1 MGHAALAV
9 RWTSTL
15 EAAGIDCLALK
26 GPLLAQRI
34 HGDLGLRSSGDVD
47 LLVEPARLDEA
58 VALVRRDGF
67 APPPD
72 KRSRAGLPELH
83 YRLDDPTGRL
93 PRVELHWRIHPY
105 EQSFSRDLLRRS
117 AVDGSGVRIAC
128 PADELAALLLFY
140 ARDGFAGLRLASD
153 LAAWWDSLGATLRP
167 DALQPIADGYPELRY
182 ALATAAEVAD
192 RLVGLPRPISTGSA
206 AGDPSPQPCR
216 RATGQLE
223 PARQPLG

>member
-1 MGHAALAV
+1 MLATRADYTRLARLLRSHSLLGLVGARLEATVGGRALPHSPPPCAGDRAYAPAGMGHAALAV

-153 LAAWWDSLGATLRP
+153 LAAW
-167 DALQPIADGYPELRY
+167 
-182 ALATAAEVAD
+182 
-192 RLVGLPRPISTGSA
+192 
-206 AGDPSPQPCR
+206 
-216 RATGQLE
+216 
-223 PARQPLG
+223 